1 MVKKIIVDVNIL
13 KREKIE
19 LIKKSNIK
27 SKIGKTLKFYATET
41 LLKQRLPFLYKNNL
55 YEDYNYY
62 VDFIKEYCE
71 NNIIDAASE
80 VIEKEL
86 KSGFKWTQ
94 IYSAAKV
101 KDIYYYNDKD
111 NKIYEYDVEQSH
123 IFKINTTNNL
133 QTFFDELKD
142 DIKVYNVIMW
152 KKYCYKFIYKYDFAV
167 NEMNIFL
174 HNQKEFDQNTFISL
188 LRFWWRCSN
197 VASVL
202 YRFDLEKTSLR
213 DFRKI
218 VNYEIPKNSFAY
230 RKFKAD
236 DFLIDYCLIQG
247 KKVDKDTPNDTTYI
261 AHMNNFDILLT
272 DDGKTHD
279 SFMKACFKH
288 IYDDTKDKK
297 IMNLDEFLKE
307 FCQ

>member
-111 NKIYEYDVEQSH
+111 NKIYE
-123 IFKINTTNNL
+123 N
-133 QTFFDELKD
+133 
-142 DIKVYNVIMW
+142 
-152 KKYCYKFIYKYDFAV
+152 
-167 NEMNIFL
+167 
-174 HNQKEFDQNTFISL
+174 
-188 LRFWWRCSN
+188 
-197 VASVL
+197 
-202 YRFDLEKTSLR
+202 
-213 DFRKI
+213 
-218 VNYEIPKNSFAY
+218 
-230 RKFKAD
+230 
-236 DFLIDYCLIQG
+236 
-247 KKVDKDTPNDTTYI
+247 
-261 AHMNNFDILLT
+261 
-272 DDGKTHD
+272 
-279 SFMKACFKH
+279 
-288 IYDDTKDKK
+288 
-297 IMNLDEFLKE
+297 
-307 FCQ
+307 